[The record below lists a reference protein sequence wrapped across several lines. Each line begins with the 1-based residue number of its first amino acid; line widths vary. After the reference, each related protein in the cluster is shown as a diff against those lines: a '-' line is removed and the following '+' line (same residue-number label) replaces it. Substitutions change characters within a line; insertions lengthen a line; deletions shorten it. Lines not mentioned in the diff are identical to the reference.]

1 MFDVSKSALKRIVEV
16 SSKNKKKFFRISID
30 GGGCQGFSYKFDFD
44 DKISQNDK
52 VLDYNEVKILID
64 STSLEFIN
72 DAKLDFVEDM
82 IGSYF
87 KISNP
92 KATSTCGCGISFF
105 RLKNDCVFLE
115 HQFYK
120 NEGKPLVRF
129 N

>member
-1 MFDVSKSALKRIVEV
+1 MFDVSKSAIKKISDV
-16 SSKNKKKFFRISID
+16 SKKNKNKFFRISVD

-44 DKISQNDK
+44 NKISENDK
-52 VLDYNEVKILID
+52 VLDFNEVKILID

-92 KATSTCGCGISFF
+92 KATSTCGCGISFS
-105 RLKNDCVFLE
+105 V
-115 HQFYK
+115 
-120 NEGKPLVRF
+120 
-129 N
+129 

>member
-1 MFDVSKSALKRIVEV
+1 MFDVSKSAIKRIVEV

-44 DKISQNDK
+44 DKISENDK

-92 KATSTCGCGISFF
+92 KATSTCGCGISFS
-105 RLKNDCVFLE
+105 V
-115 HQFYK
+115 
-120 NEGKPLVRF
+120 
-129 N
+129 

>member
-1 MFDVSKSALKRIVEV
+1 MFDVSKSAIKKISEV
-16 SSKNKKKFFRISID
+16 SKKNKNKFFRISVD

-44 DKISQNDK
+44 NKISENDK
-52 VLDYNEVKILID
+52 VLDFNEVKILID

-92 KATSTCGCGISFF
+92 KATSTCGCGISFS
-105 RLKNDCVFLE
+105 V
-115 HQFYK
+115 
-120 NEGKPLVRF
+120 
-129 N
+129 

>member
-16 SSKNKKKFFRISID
+16 SKKNKKKFFRISID

-44 DKISQNDK
+44 DKISENDK
-52 VLDYNEVKILID
+52 VLDFNEVKILID

-92 KATSTCGCGISFF
+92 KATSTCGCGISFS
-105 RLKNDCVFLE
+105 V
-115 HQFYK
+115 
-120 NEGKPLVRF
+120 
-129 N
+129 

>member
-16 SSKNKKKFFRISID
+16 SKKIKKKFFRISID

-44 DKISQNDK
+44 DKISENDK

-64 STSLEFIN
+64 STSLGFIN

-87 KISNP
+87 KVSNP
-92 KATSTCGCGISFF
+92 KATSTCGCGISFS
-105 RLKNDCVFLE
+105 V
-115 HQFYK
+115 
-120 NEGKPLVRF
+120 
-129 N
+129 